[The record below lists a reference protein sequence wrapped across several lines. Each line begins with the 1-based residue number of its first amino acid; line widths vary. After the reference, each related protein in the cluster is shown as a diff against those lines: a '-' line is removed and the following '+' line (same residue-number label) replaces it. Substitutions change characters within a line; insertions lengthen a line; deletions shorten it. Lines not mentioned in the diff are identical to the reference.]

1 MPNLFTGSMTNSTL
15 SGSGL
20 AGAPTSSLSSASDC
34 CCPSSTVFLDT
45 LTTKLI
51 AMTRSLQQQFDDL
64 KKNQA
69 PPSTGPRA
77 PRLAEIKVSAVVS
90 VKYAYYIYVQRYGPP
105 VNGRFDPLYIDLIN
119 AEIALGKEHED
130 SNSSISSGS
139 DSSRDC

>member
-1 MPNLFTGSMTNSTL
+1 MPNLFTGSSTQLTL

-20 AGAPTSSLSSASDC
+20 ANAPTRSSSSASDC
-34 CCPSSTVFLDT
+34 CCPSTTVFLDT

-51 AMTRSLQQQFDDL
+51 AMTRSLQVQFEDL

-69 PPSTGPRA
+69 PALGPRA

-90 VKYAYYIYVQRYGPP
+90 VKYAYFIYVQRYGPP

-130 SNSSISSGS
+130 SGSISSS
-139 DSSRDC
+139 DSD

>member
-1 MPNLFTGSMTNSTL
+1 MPNLFTGSTTNSTL

-20 AGAPTSSLSSASDC
+20 AGAPTSSLASDC

-69 PPSTGPRA
+69 PALGPRA
-77 PRLAEIKVSAVVS
+77 PRLAEIKVSANVS
-90 VKYAYYIYVQRYGPP
+90 VKYAYFIYVQRYGPP

-130 SNSSISSGS
+130 SDS
-139 DSSRDC
+139 D

>member
-1 MPNLFTGSMTNSTL
+1 MPNLFTGSRALMTL

-20 AGAPTSSLSSASDC
+20 ADAPTTYSSSASDC
-34 CCPSSTVFLDT
+34 CCPSSTVFLDK

-90 VKYAYYIYVQRYGPP
+90 VKYAYFIYVQRYGPP
-105 VNGRFDPLYIDLIN
+105 VNGKFDQVYIDLIN
-119 AEIALGKEHED
+119 AEIAAGKVNED
-130 SNSSISSGS
+130 SDS
-139 DSSRDC
+139 D

>member
-1 MPNLFTGSMTNSTL
+1 MPNLFTGSTTNSTL

-69 PPSTGPRA
+69 PALGPRA
-77 PRLAEIKVSAVVS
+77 PRLAEIKVSANVS
-90 VKYAYYIYVQRYGPP
+90 VKYAYFIYVQRYGPP

-130 SNSSISSGS
+130 SDS
-139 DSSRDC
+139 D

>member
-1 MPNLFTGSMTNSTL
+1 MPNLFTGSSTQLTL

-20 AGAPTSSLSSASDC
+20 ANAPTSYSSSASDC
-34 CCPSSTVFLDT
+34 CCPSTTVFLDT

-51 AMTRSLQQQFDDL
+51 AMTRSLQVQFEDL

-69 PPSTGPRA
+69 PALGPRA

-90 VKYAYYIYVQRYGPP
+90 VKYAYFIYVQRYGPP
-105 VNGRFDPLYIDLIN
+105 VNGKFDPLYIDLIN

-130 SNSSISSGS
+130 SGSISSS
-139 DSSRDC
+139 DSD